1 MLSKR
6 ERLARIAGN
15 VWSASLLQQLFRGPS
30 LVCLTHHR
38 VADRVDHDPD
48 VISATPAQL
57 LGQAEWLKAS
67 YPILDGEQVKRFVC
81 GELSLRQPSIA
92 LTFDDA
98 YEDNFEVG
106 RILMERFGIPAMFF
120 VPTAF
125 IETGL
130 IPVWDRLGFAVR
142 HSKTSQFVIPR
153 MGQHGPWSVDAAQYG
168 ATISRLMGAY
178 SGLPRDLQLAFV
190 ESCESAAGCSANDEG
205 RRSPFMTWNQ
215 IQEVEHDGTHDRRSY
230 PYPSRARIA
239 AHPSAT
245 GGDRELT
252 ADPRGAPGHSGD
264 TICLPV
270 RQTEPKLHGRD
281 ERDRSRS
288 RIHCGLRVRWRFQSS
303 RRDRSIRDQAHE
315 GRYRDIDLHVSRS
328 GQQSRMAAGLSGG
341 GRTACSG
348 SII

>member
-1 MLSKR
+1 MSG
-6 ERLARIAGN
+6 ARRCYSNSSAGRAS
-15 VWSASLLQQLFRGPS
+15 SASRTIALPTP
-30 LVCLTHHR
+30 VE
-38 VADRVDHDPD
+38 HDPD

-67 YPILDGEQVKRFVC
+67 YPILDGEQVRRFVC
-81 GELSLRQPSIA
+81 GELSLRRPSIA

-153 MGQHGPWSVDAAQYG
+153 MGQHGPWPVDAAQYG
-168 ATISRLMGAY
+168 PTISRLMARLQRPASRFATGVRGIVRVGGGMQRQRRRPAFA
-178 SGLPRDLQLAFV
+178 LHDL
-190 ESCESAAGCSANDEG
+190 EPD
-205 RRSPFMTWNQ
+205 
-215 IQEVEHDGTHDRRSY
+215 QEVEHDGTHDRRSY
-230 PYPSRARIA
+230 PYPSRARVA

-270 RQTEPKLHGRD
+270 RQTKPKLHGRD

-315 GRYRDIDLHVSRS
+315 GRYRDVDLHVSSS

>member
-215 IQEVEHDGTHDRRSY
+215 IRRLSTMGHTIGAHTHT
-230 PYPSRARIA
+230 
-239 AHPSAT
+239 HPVLAS
-245 GGDRELT
+245 
-252 ADPRGAPGHSGD
+252 
-264 TICLPV
+264 LPT
-270 RQTEPKLHGRD
+270 QAQQAEI
-281 ERDRSRS
+281 E
-288 RIHCGLRVRWRFQSS
+288 SS
-303 RRDRSIRDQAHE
+303 RRILAEHLDTPVTLFAYPYGKPNRSFTAETKEIVRGAGFTAAFAFAGGFNRPGE
-315 GRYRDIDLHVSRS
+315 IDPYEIKRMKVDTETSISMFRARVS
-328 GQQSRMAAGLSGG
+328 SRGWLPV
-341 GRTACSG
+341 
-348 SII
+348 

>member
-38 VADRVDHDPD
+38 VADRVEHDPD

-125 IETGL
+125 IETGV

-142 HSKTSQFVIPR
+142 HSKTAQFVIPR
-153 MGQHGPWSVDAAQYG
+153 MGQHGPWPVDAAQYG
-168 ATISRLMGAY
+168 PTISSLMAAY

-215 IQEVEHDGTHDRRSY
+215 IRKLSTMGHTIGAHTHT
-230 PYPSRARIA
+230 
-239 AHPSAT
+239 HPVLAS
-245 GGDRELT
+245 
-252 ADPRGAPGHSGD
+252 
-264 TICLPV
+264 LPT
-270 RQTEPKLHGRD
+270 QAQQAEI
-281 ERDRSRS
+281 E
-288 RIHCGLRVRWRFQSS
+288 SS
-303 RRDRSIRDQAHE
+303 RRILAEHLDAPVTLFAYPYGKPNRSFTVETKEIVRGAGFSAAFAFAGGFNRPGQIDRYEVKRMKVDTETSISMFRA
-315 GRYRDIDLHVSRS
+315 RVS
-328 GQQSRMAAGLSGG
+328 SRGWLPV
-341 GRTACSG
+341 
-348 SII
+348 